1 MAVTEATPPETS
13 RESRPLPLTGLRVLD
28 LGRIYQGPWC
38 GTLLALAGA
47 TVLKIEAPGGEP
59 ARGPAG
65 GTTVPFALVNSNKY
79 AVTLDLKAP
88 RGRELFLDLV
98 RGADVVVENF
108 GPGVMD
114 RLGYTWERIH
124 EINPE
129 IIYASLKGF
138 GPGALEKAKAYENIA
153 QATGGAM
160 STTGFEEGPPVATGA
175 QIGDSGN
182 AVHLFGAICAALYQ
196 RTQTGRGQ
204 RVQISMRSGIL
215 NLCRVKLRDQQR
227 LAHGPLA
234 EYPNEEFGDFVPRSG
249 NASGGGQP
257 GWAVRCKPTTEKGA
271 NAWLYVVIQ
280 PQVWEPLMNKIG
292 RAELID
298 NPDYATPEARL
309 PHLKEIFGVIEGWTI
324 TKTKWEAFEQLNEI
338 NVPCGPVLST
348 KDLIEDEGLR
358 AEGVIVDVEHPERG
372 TYSTVGC
379 PFTLSDSPV
388 EVERSP
394 LLGEHSAEILEE
406 LLDIE
411 ESELERLSAAGAV

>member
-1 MAVTEATPPETS
+1 MSKALEGV
-13 RESRPLPLTGLRVLD
+13 RVVD
-28 LGRIYQGPWC
+28 MTHVQAGPVC
-38 GTLLALAGA
+38 TQLLAYMGA
-47 TVLKIEAPGGEP
+47 DVIKIERPGGGDVTRIQLRDLP
-59 ARGPAG
+59 DVDSLYFTMLNA
-65 GTTVPFALVNSNKY
+65 NKRSL
-79 AVTLDLKAP
+79 TLNMKSDEGKDVFTRLL
-88 RGRELFLDLV
+88 ECS
-98 RGADVVVENF
+98 DVVVENF

-227 LAHGPLA
+227 LEHGPLA

-292 RAELID
+292 RPELID
-298 NPDYATPEARL
+298 NPDYATPKARL